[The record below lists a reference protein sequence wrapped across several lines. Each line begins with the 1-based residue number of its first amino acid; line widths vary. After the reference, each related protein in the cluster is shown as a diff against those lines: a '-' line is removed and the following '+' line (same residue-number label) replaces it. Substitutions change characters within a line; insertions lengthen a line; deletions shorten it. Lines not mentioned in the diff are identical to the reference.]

1 MSVLAA
7 ISSATLTEA
16 GRYLHWGVISISLSN
31 FSIIVGM
38 IVVFVLALVIPF
50 GRHHQQ
56 SGVDSDPDRAP
67 KDGDTS

>member
-16 GRYLHWGVISISLSN
+16 GRYLHWGVISISLAN
-31 FSIIVGM
+31 LSIIVGM

-50 GRHHQQ
+50 GRRHEQ
-56 SGVDSDPDRAP
+56 SGVDRDPDRSP
-67 KDGDTS
+67 RDGGTS